1 MSFDY
6 NAISSISNG
15 SAALSGVM
23 LIFVLIIMIIV
34 FAVGILQI
42 VAMWKLFKKAG
53 RPGWASI
60 VPIYSLIVLLDII
73 GYKWYYVFLFLLG
86 WIPVIGDLAFL
97 VFLIHYDIKLSKA
110 FGQDVGY
117 GIGLAFLP
125 LIFIP
130 IFAFSKNINYVGPTV
145 NGDIDFNDFF

>member
-15 SAALSGVM
+15 LAALSGVM

-125 LIFIP
+125 AIFIP

-145 NGDIDFNDFF
+145 NGDIDFNNFF